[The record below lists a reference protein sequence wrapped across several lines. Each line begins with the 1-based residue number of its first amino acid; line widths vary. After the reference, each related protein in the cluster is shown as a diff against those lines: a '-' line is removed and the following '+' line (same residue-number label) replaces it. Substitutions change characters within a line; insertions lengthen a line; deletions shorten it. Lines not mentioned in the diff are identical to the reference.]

1 MRVVGVYIVL
11 CNSKKNQQKNVERSK
26 HVEARIGNRTI
37 RASKNTMRL
46 LRVIV
51 MYLEILKNDVITT
64 IERYERRAFRNT

>member
-1 MRVVGVYIVL
+1 MLYCVIL
-11 CNSKKNQQKNVERSK
+11 KKKQQKNVERSK
-26 HVEARIGNRTI
+26 YVEARIGNRTA
-37 RASKNTMRL
+37 RASKNTMSL